1 MDKGADLILPVFIL
15 QKCIINAGQKSE
27 PINYIFQIVI
37 FLNIKEKKKYK
48 IRNLHLQSEAESGI
62 PF

>member
-27 PINYIFQIVI
+27 PINYIF
-37 FLNIKEKKKYK
+37 
-48 IRNLHLQSEAESGI
+48 
-62 PF
+62 